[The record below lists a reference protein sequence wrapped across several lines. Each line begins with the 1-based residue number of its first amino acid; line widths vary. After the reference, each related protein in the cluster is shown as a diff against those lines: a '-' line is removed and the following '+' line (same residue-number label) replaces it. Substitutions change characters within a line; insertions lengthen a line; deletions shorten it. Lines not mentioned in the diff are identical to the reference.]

1 MTVKRELSSR
11 QEDGTGEVRVLVADR
26 NAHYRETIRRVL
38 DRYGSC
44 EVVGEAATFSE
55 AVAITSVR
63 QPDLV
68 LLDFDLVAR
77 EKVGRVRKEA
87 NRFPDLRVVVLLSD
101 YSQDYREAVQ
111 VRWGYLCVAK
121 DRVEEHLA
129 WIIGDVK
136 PAVPG

>member
-1 MTVKRELSSR
+1 MTVK
-11 QEDGTGEVRVLVADR
+11 QEPPTQQRDGEGPVRVLVADR
-26 NAHYRETIRRVL
+26 NAHYRDTIRRVL
-38 DRYGSC
+38 DRYGGC
-44 EVVGEAATFSE
+44 EVAGEASTFSE
-55 AVAITSVR
+55 AVAVAAQRT
-63 QPDLV
+63 PDLV

-77 EKVGRVRKEA
+77 EKVGRVRKVA
-87 NRFPDLRVVVLLSD
+87 NRFPDLRVVILLSD

-129 WIIGDVK
+129 WIIGEVK

>member
-1 MTVKRELSSR
+1 MRTKEESPATRWGGGAV
-11 QEDGTGEVRVLVADR
+11 VRVLVADK

-55 AVAITSVR
+55 AVASAAS
-63 QPDLV
+63 QSPDLV

-77 EKVGRVRKEA
+77 EKVGRVRKVA
-87 NRFPDLRVVVLLSD
+87 GRFPDLRVVVLLSD
-101 YSQDYREAVQ
+101 YSQDYRDAVQ

-129 WIIGDVK
+129 WIVGDVR